1 MRLTKRTTLLYS
13 GGQVGSGAFYAF
25 NNFVLP
31 QLLRAVGAPDLLIGL
46 LSSTRSIEGTVIQPT
61 VGAISDGLRTRLG
74 RRRPF
79 IAVAVP
85 LSAIFFLVASGQRDV
100 LGLAIAIILFSI
112 FFNIAYDPYV
122 ALIADI
128 AEPAERALLSGVSN
142 GIQLVAQVAFL
153 FAVARASAGGIPAW
167 TYAATAALLVGG
179 FALTAFGVR
188 EPISVVDERGPRL
201 GLRGYVGAL
210 IRRAMAMRFL
220 ACIFAFNVGF
230 AAVLPYLTLF
240 IVDDIHQSEET
251 ALALAAGTLL
261 VTALSAIAFGK
272 LAERIPSKSILLA
285 GWALLAVAAV
295 GGTVIQDLP
304 QTIVVVVIAGIGN
317 GAATAVAWPLLTT
330 LIPPEEAGVFAGLKA
345 AAESVSIPLSVT
357 IAAQLFLPRFGY
369 RGIFA
374 LLAIFIVIAL
384 GMLISLV
391 QVPRLERVQALPTR

>member
-13 GGQVGSGAFYAF
+13 GGQVGSGVFYAF

-31 QLLRAVGAPDLLIGL
+31 QLLRSVGAPDLLIGL

-61 VGAISDGLRTRLG
+61 VGAISDGLHTRIG

-79 IAVAVP
+79 IVTAIP
-85 LSAIFFLVASGQRDV
+85 LSAVFFLVASGQHDV
-100 LGLAIAIILFSI
+100 LGLAIAIFLFSI

-128 AEPAERALLSGVSN
+128 AEPAERGLLSGISN
-142 GIQLVAQVAFL
+142 GIQLIAQVAFL
-153 FAVARASAGGIPAW
+153 FAVARASASGIPAW
-167 TYAATAALLVGG
+167 TYLATAVLLVGG
-179 FALTAFGVR
+179 FALTTFGVR
-188 EPISVVDERGPRL
+188 EPTTLVDERGPRL
-201 GLRGYVGAL
+201 GIRGYVGTL
-210 IRRAMAMRFL
+210 VRRAMAMRFL

-240 IVDDIHQSEET
+240 IVDDIKQTEEV

-272 LAERIPSKSILLA
+272 LAERVASKPILIL

-304 QTIVVVVIAGIGN
+304 QTIAVVVVAGIGN

-330 LIPPEEAGVFAGLKA
+330 LIPAEEAGVFAGLKA

-357 IAAQLFLPRFGY
+357 IAAELFLPRFGY

-384 GMLISLV
+384 GLLISLV
-391 QVPRLERVQALPTR
+391 RAPRTATVQALAVL